1 MNSPLFELLNLTFLD
16 IVKWMFV
23 VGLVIYA
30 VFALIIVRQ
39 VKVMSE
45 AVDCDANSLFQIMSW
60 LHLLMA
66 VLLVAF
72 AIVIL

>member
-1 MNSPLFELLNLTFLD
+1 MNSPLFDLLNLTFLD

-30 VFALIIVRQ
+30 VFAVIIVRQ

-45 AVDCDANSLFQIMSW
+45 AVDSDANSLFQIMSW

>member
-1 MNSPLFELLNLTFLD
+1 MNSPLLDLLNLTFLD

-60 LHLLMA
+60 AHLLMA